1 MTRPCLLVI
10 DDNAIN
16 LALVNY
22 LLNAAGFDVVS
33 ADDGA
38 KGLAALQAGPRFGAI
53 LCDIQMP
60 VMDGFEFARRTK
72 ADPRWATVPLVA
84 ITALAMVGDKE
95 RIMAAGFD
103 AYLPKPI
110 EPASFIASVLGAVP
124 ALAEHAA
131 SGHPTSG
138 PAVEPA
144 TPAPKASGWGRL
156 ILVLDDSPYNLALK
170 RGLLEPL
177 GYAVVTADT
186 PQGALSLARQRRP
199 DLIISDIGTREGT
212 GFDFIADVKADAD
225 LRRVPFIFLTATHW
239 DDEARRRSIELGA
252 CRFLRRPIDSAS
264 LLGEISACLA
274 QQGATADVSTRR
286 Y

>member
-1 MTRPCLLVI
+1 MSRACLLVI

-16 LALVNY
+16 LALVSY
-22 LLNAAGFDVVS
+22 LLNASGFDVVS

-38 KGLAALQAGPRFGAI
+38 KGLAALANGTGFDAI

-60 VMDGFEFARRTK
+60 VMDGFEFARHAK
-72 ADPRWATVPLVA
+72 ADPRWAAVPLVA

-95 RIMAAGFD
+95 RIIAAGFD

-110 EPASFIASVLGAVP
+110 EPASFIAAVLAAVP
-124 ALAEHAA
+124 ALRERSVPGSPPPGANTAA
-131 SGHPTSG
+131 APA
-138 PAVEPA
+138 PAV
-144 TPAPKASGWGRL
+144 TAPGPGRL

-177 GYAVVTADT
+177 GYAVVTAET
-186 PQGALSLARQRRP
+186 PQSALSLALRRRP

-212 GFDFIADVKADAD
+212 GFDFIAEVKADAD
-225 LRRVPFIFLTATHW
+225 LRGVPFIFLTATHW

-264 LLGEISACLA
+264 LLGEIRACL
-274 QQGATADVSTRR
+274 GEATAAGLSTRR

>member
-1 MTRPCLLVI
+1 MSRACLLVI

-16 LALVNY
+16 LALVSY
-22 LLNAAGFDVVS
+22 LLNASGFDVES
-33 ADDGA
+33 AEDGA
-38 KGLAALQAGPRFGAI
+38 KGLAALAAGTHFDAI

-60 VMDGFEFARRTK
+60 VMDGFEFARHAK
-72 ADPRWATVPLVA
+72 ADPRFAVVPLVA

-95 RIMAAGFD
+95 RIIAAGFD

-110 EPASFIASVLGAVP
+110 EPASFIAALLSLVP
-124 ALAEHAA
+124 RLSEQVAPGSPAA
-131 SGHPTSG
+131 G
-138 PAVEPA
+138 PSVEPA
-144 TPAPKASGWGRL
+144 TPAPKASGSGRL

-177 GYAVVTADT
+177 GYAVVTAET
-186 PQGALSLARQRRP
+186 PQAALGLARQRRP

-212 GFDFIADVKADAD
+212 GFDFIADVKADAA
-225 LRRVPFIFLTATHW
+225 LRQVPFIFLTATHW
-239 DDEARRRSIELGA
+239 TEEARRRSIELGA

-264 LLGEISACLA
+264 LLGEIRACLGQA
-274 QQGATADVSTRR
+274 VPAELSTRR